1 LCRCIVRYQ
10 YLFTT
15 SHGVKM
21 NIDQVKESVA
31 NQLKNYRVK
40 DILDK
45 FDDSEWLAMYEQITR
60 TKPWETERRLID
72 WARHELDFFKYVLY
86 KERHYEDLLIDKAC
100 LECLKCTDECETE
113 RKYYVRRPQKGEK
126 HEQ

>member
-1 LCRCIVRYQ
+1 MCRCIVRYQ

-21 NIDQVKESVA
+21 NIDQVKEYVA

-72 WARHELDFFKYVLY
+72 WARHELEFFRYVLY

-113 RKYYVRRPQKGEK
+113 RRYYVRRPRS
-126 HEQ
+126 

>member
-1 LCRCIVRYQ
+1 MCRCIVRYQ

-21 NIDQVKESVA
+21 NIDQVKEYVA
-31 NQLKNYRVK
+31 NQLKNYRIK

-72 WARHELDFFKYVLY
+72 WARHELEFFRYVLY

-113 RKYYVRRPQKGEK
+113 RRYYVRRPRS
-126 HEQ
+126 

>member
-21 NIDQVKESVA
+21 NIDQVKEYVA

-113 RKYYVRRPQKGEK
+113 RRYYVRRPRS
-126 HEQ
+126 